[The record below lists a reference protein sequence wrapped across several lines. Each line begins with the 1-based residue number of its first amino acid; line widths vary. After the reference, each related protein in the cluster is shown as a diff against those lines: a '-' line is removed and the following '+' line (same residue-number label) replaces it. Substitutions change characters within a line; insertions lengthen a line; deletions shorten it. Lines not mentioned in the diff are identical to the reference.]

1 MAEIK
6 IVALDLDGT
15 LLDSEKRLSEV
26 NRDAL
31 ARAAAKG
38 ILIVPTT
45 GRFFGMMPPAVRDLP
60 FVRYAITINGAQVYD
75 RETDTAIV
83 RDEIP
88 LDMALD
94 VMEVLDRYD
103 VIYDC
108 YRANWGWMTAALQD
122 KAADYATNEHYLKMV
137 REFRRPVPEL
147 KAHLRETAA
156 DGDVQKVMLFARNR
170 RRGVLAASEK
180 DGSASLERGGDAAST
195 DVLKAIAAEL
205 AARFPEIKVT
215 ASTWNNLELNI
226 KSAHKGNALKRFAEH
241 LGFTL
246 ENCMAFGD
254 GMNDFTMVEAAG
266 LGIAMANAEPE
277 VKRVAKYVT
286 LSNDKD
292 GVAKGID
299 KWIFS
304 R

>member
-1 MAEIK
+1 MEPIR

-31 ARAAAKG
+31 ARAAEKG
-38 ILIVPTT
+38 VEIVPTT

-75 RETDTAIV
+75 RKTDTAIV

-88 LDMALD
+88 LDMALG

-108 YRANWGWMTAALQD
+108 YRQNWGWMTAALQE
-122 KAADYATNEHYLKMV
+122 KAADYATNEHYLRMV
-137 REFRRPVPEL
+137 REFRKPVPEL

-156 DGDVQKVMLFARNR
+156 NGDVQKIMLFAANR
-170 RRGVLAASEK
+170 ERSAAIDRLRGLSDE
-180 DGSASLERGGDAAST
+180 
-195 DVLKAIAAEL
+195 I

-226 KSAHKGNALKRFAEH
+226 RTAHKGNALRRFAEH
-241 LGFTL
+241 LGLTL

-277 VKRVAKYVT
+277 VKRVAKDMVP
-286 LSNDKD
+286 SNDED
-292 GVAKGID
+292 GVARGIE

>member
-1 MAEIK
+1 MEPIR

-15 LLDSEKRLSEV
+15 LLDSEKRLSEA
-26 NRDAL
+26 NRAAL
-31 ARAAAKG
+31 ARAAEKG
-38 ILIVPTT
+38 VEIVPTT

-88 LDMALD
+88 LDMALG

-108 YRANWGWMTAALQD
+108 YRQNWGWKTAALQE
-122 KAADYATNEHYLKMV
+122 KAADYATNEHYLRMV
-137 REFRRPVPEL
+137 REFRKPVPEL

-156 DGDVQKVMLFARNR
+156 NGDVQKIMLFAANR
-170 RRGVLAASEK
+170 ERSAAIDRLRGLSDE
-180 DGSASLERGGDAAST
+180 
-195 DVLKAIAAEL
+195 I

-226 KSAHKGNALKRFAEH
+226 RTAHKGNALRRFAEH
-241 LGFTL
+241 LGLTL

-277 VKRVAKYVT
+277 VKRVAKDMVP
-286 LSNDKD
+286 SNDED
-292 GVAKGID
+292 GVARGIE

>member
-1 MAEIK
+1 MGAIR

-15 LLDSEKRLSEV
+15 LLDSEKRLSEA
-26 NRDAL
+26 NRAAL
-31 ARAAAKG
+31 ARAAEKG
-38 ILIVPTT
+38 VEIVPTT

-88 LDMALD
+88 LDMALG

-108 YRANWGWMTAALQD
+108 YRQNWGWMTAALQE
-122 KAADYATNEHYLKMV
+122 KAADYASNEHYLRMV
-137 REFRRPVPEL
+137 REFRKPVPEL

-156 DGDVQKVMLFARNR
+156 NGDVQKIMLFAANR
-170 RRGVLAASEK
+170 ERSAAIDRLRGLSDE
-180 DGSASLERGGDAAST
+180 
-195 DVLKAIAAEL
+195 I

-226 KSAHKGNALKRFAEH
+226 RTAHKGNALRRFAEH
-241 LGFTL
+241 LGLTL

-277 VKRVAKYVT
+277 VKRVAKDIVP
-286 LSNDKD
+286 SNDED
-292 GVAKGID
+292 GVARGIE

>member
-1 MAEIK
+1 MGNDIK
-6 IVALDLDGT
+6 IIALDLDGT

-26 NRDAL
+26 NRAAL
-31 ARAAAKG
+31 ERAAEKG
-38 ILIVPTT
+38 VLIVPTT

-75 RETDTAIV
+75 RETDTALV

-88 LDMALD
+88 LDMALG

-108 YRANWGWMTAALQD
+108 YRQNWGWMTTALQD

-137 REFRRPVPEL
+137 REFRKPVPEL
-147 KAHLRETAA
+147 KAHLRETAGE
-156 DGDVQKVMLFARNR
+156 GDVQKIMLFAQNR

-180 DGSASLERGGDAAST
+180 DGSTSPERGGDAAST
-195 DVLKAIAAEL
+195 DVLKSIAEEL
-205 AARFPEIKVT
+205 AAKFPEIKVT
-215 ASTWNNLELNI
+215 ASTWNNIELNI
-226 KSAHKGNALKRFAEH
+226 RTAHKGNALRRFAEH
-241 LGFTL
+241 LGFGL

-266 LGIAMANAEPE
+266 LGIAMENAEPE
-277 VKRVAKYVT
+277 VKRVAKWIAP
-286 LSNDKD
+286 SNDEN
-292 GVAKGID
+292 GVAVGID
-299 KWIFS
+299 KWIV
-304 R
+304 